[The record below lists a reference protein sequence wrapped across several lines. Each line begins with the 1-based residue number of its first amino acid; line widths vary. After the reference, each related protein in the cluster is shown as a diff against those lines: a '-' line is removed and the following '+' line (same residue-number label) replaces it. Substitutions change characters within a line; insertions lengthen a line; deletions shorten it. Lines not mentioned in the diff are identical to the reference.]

1 MQALFVASLL
11 VLAASPQAP
20 SENAGW
26 PVFLGGAAPSVEA
39 ESLPLRWSPT
49 ENIAWR
55 AELPGYG
62 QSSPVIWR
70 DRIFLTSVEGDQKDT
85 YHVVALA
92 LTDGRQLWSKS
103 FDASVKV
110 ANSLYVSRAAPT
122 PAVDDRHVYAFFE
135 SGDVVALTHEGQLVW
150 ERSLADDFGKFQAEF
165 GLAASLA
172 QDSKSIFLLV
182 EHDGPSYL
190 LALDKQS
197 GQTRWKTERASRI
210 SWSSPRL
217 LTLDGVPQLVI
228 SSVGTVQGYAPDSG
242 QLLWTVEGL
251 GGNTVASPQPA
262 PGNLVLIGAS
272 PGRRDRN
279 EESAR
284 QSNLAIQV
292 EKKGQEW
299 DASVAWRL
307 SGPTASFA
315 SPVAHG
321 KFAYWINRAGVLTC
335 VEVATGKEIYSERL
349 EQSCWATPLAVGDRL
364 YCFGKDGITTVV
376 STGPEFQKLAANP
389 LWSEED
395 RKVDQK
401 LAERETSPERRAAA
415 ANFAGPT
422 LYGVAAVDGSLL
434 IRAGRV
440 LYCVRKQSE

>member
-62 QSSPVIWR
+62 QSSPVIR
-70 DRIFLTSVEGDQKDT
+70 GDRVFVTSVEGDQKDT

-172 QDSKSIFLLV
+172 QDSKSIFVLV

-307 SGPTASFA
+307 SGPTASFPSPA
-315 SPVAHG
+315 SEKCDGFVP
-321 KFAYWINRAGVLTC
+321 ITC
-335 VEVATGKEIYSERL
+335 SY
-349 EQSCWATPLAVGDRL
+349 
-364 YCFGKDGITTVV
+364 
-376 STGPEFQKLAANP
+376 
-389 LWSEED
+389 
-395 RKVDQK
+395 
-401 LAERETSPERRAAA
+401 
-415 ANFAGPT
+415 
-422 LYGVAAVDGSLL
+422 
-434 IRAGRV
+434 
-440 LYCVRKQSE
+440 